1 MSRDL
6 GSPQRVVIDTSALIA
21 LLDADDE
28 FHKQASDTFEQ
39 LLEWG
44 SELWLSSYIRV
55 ETIALAHRRM
65 GFQPVAELVESL
77 DLITTTVWVDE
88 ELNSAAWDEFSNR
101 KGQRLSFVDCSTLLV
116 AGALGAT
123 IFAFDSDFSLEGL
136 PVVP

>member
-1 MSRDL
+1 MTT
-6 GSPQRVVIDTSALIA
+6 PQRVLIDTSALIA

-28 FHKQASDTFEQ
+28 FHTKASDTFDQ
-39 LLEWG
+39 LIERG

-65 GFQPVAELVESL
+65 GFQPVSDLVKSL

-88 ELNSAAWDEFSNR
+88 ELNSAVWDEFSNR

-123 IFAFDSDFSLEGL
+123 VFAFDSDFSLEGL

>member
-1 MSRDL
+1 MSREL
-6 GSPQRVVIDTSALIA
+6 SIPQRVILDTSALIA

-28 FHKQASDTFEQ
+28 FHQQASDTFEQ

-55 ETIALAHRRM
+55 ETIALAHRRL
-65 GFQPVAELVESL
+65 GFQPVLELMESL
-77 DLITTTVWVDE
+77 ELITTTVWVDE
-88 ELNSAAWDEFSNR
+88 ALNSAVWAEFAKR
-101 KGQRLSFVDCSTLLV
+101 QGRRLSFVDCSIMLV

-123 IFAFDSDFSLEGL
+123 VFAFDSDFSLEGL